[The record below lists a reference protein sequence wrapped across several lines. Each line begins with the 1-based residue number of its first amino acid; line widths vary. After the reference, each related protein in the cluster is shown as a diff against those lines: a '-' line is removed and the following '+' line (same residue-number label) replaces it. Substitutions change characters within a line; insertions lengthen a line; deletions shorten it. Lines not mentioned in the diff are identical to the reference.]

1 MTEVAFHFNVPDKPA
16 YLCRLLRKVVQARR
30 RAVVCGPAALLD
42 NLDQGL
48 WTFSAED
55 FISHA
60 HSTDPLAVQKR
71 SAVLLA
77 ETAGPGLGTDVLVN
91 CQPGVPS
98 GYEGYA
104 RLIEVVGLDEADRAE
119 ARTRWKHYVA
129 AGITPLRH
137 DIAIKGA

>member
-30 RAVVCGPAALLD
+30 RAVVCGPATLLD
-42 NLDQGL
+42 DLDQGL

-60 HSTDPLAVQKR
+60 RQADTPSVQKR
-71 SAVLLA
+71 SAVLLTEMA
-77 ETAGPGLGTDVLVN
+77 QPGLGSDVLVN
-91 CQPGVPS
+91 CQPDVPP
-98 GYEGYA
+98 GYEGYE
-104 RLIEVVGLDEADRAE
+104 RLIEVVGLDEVDRVQ